1 MVSILFRQA
10 SVFPPLMFIAQ
21 DPQIPVLNKKK
32 RQKKILEDREPK
44 AKTLSKNVYK
54 YITSVRPHNMILAKT
69 KSVK

>member
-1 MVSILFRQA
+1 MLVSILFRQA

-44 AKTLSKNVYK
+44 VKTLSKK
-54 YITSVRPHNMILAKT
+54 LIQIIHHFS
-69 KSVK
+69 